1 MATYELHSN
10 REFTVLFTNQDQAIT
25 KCAMRI
31 GCDFELSPYS
41 ISLNVST
48 ERAGRKETGSAVGVL
63 TRSLKRIKAMR
74 KKSTK
79 RISNSARRT
88 KRNTLSTAL
97 VKSPGSSL
105 LLPPPMPRWC
115 RIAPGRSRV
124 PLPPSNPRRQRAERT
139 GASLTGERGGGVT
152 RSPDGGRGGG
162 PDRLIPSW
170 IRASWA

>member
-1 MATYELHSN
+1 
-10 REFTVLFTNQDQAIT
+10 
-25 KCAMRI
+25 MRI
-31 GCDFELSPYS
+31 GCDCELSPYS

-105 LLPPPMPRWC
+105 LLPPAPMPRWC
-115 RIAPGRSRV
+115 RIAPGQWIDR
-124 PLPPSNPRRQRAERT
+124 
-139 GASLTGERGGGVT
+139 GSLCLHRIQDVSVLKEQAH
-152 RSPDGGRGGG
+152 P
-162 PDRLIPSW
+162 
-170 IRASWA
+170 